1 MTTHRTGDPLELLVS
16 TDAGS
21 IDPSQDQLN
30 RNELSTLK
38 KHGKEL
44 ITVPQPPKL
53 STLVVMKAYFET
65 PAGPSY
71 QLAN

>member
-1 MTTHRTGDPLELLVS
+1 MTTHRTVDSLELLVS

-38 KHGKEL
+38 KRGKEL